1 MATSYAVR
9 RRSTGGLLSAPSRGG
24 GVPTYGLVLGGL
36 ALAGVAF
43 YFLTSSG
50 RAKKTGGI
58 IKDSAF
64 SELIEVD
71 SSCSEIEIIDP
82 AGFNSKLQPIIEQE
96 ARTYIAALGQQFP
109 QLEGA
114 SLGSKIDIVDATFK
128 LYLNQGLACPIQ
140 AASGSVAQ
148 FNNAVMYAY
157 HQHFRNMNNQIYIGT
172 LKSWDSVVESMKQIT
187 GNPTWPQ

>member
-9 RRSTGGLLSAPSRGG
+9 RRSSGGLLSAPSGG
-24 GVPTYGLVLGGL
+24 GGIPTYGLVIGGL
-36 ALAGVAF
+36 ALAGVAY
-43 YFLTSSG
+43 YFLSG
-50 RAKKTGGI
+50 SRSKKTGGI
-58 IKDSAF
+58 IKESAF
-64 SELIEVD
+64 SDLIEVD
-71 SSCSEIEIIDP
+71 ASCSEIEILDP
-82 AGFNSKLQPIIEQE
+82 AGFNAKLQPIIEQE

-114 SLGSKIDIVDATFK
+114 ALGSKIDLIDATFK
-128 LYLNQGLACPIQ
+128 MYLNQGLACPIQ

-157 HQHFRNMNNQIYIGT
+157 HQHFRNMNNQLYMNT
-172 LKSWDSVVESMKQIT
+172 LASWDSIVDRMKQIT

>member
-9 RRSTGGLLSAPSRGG
+9 RRSSGGLLSAPSSGG
-24 GVPTYGLVLGGL
+24 GIPTYGIVLGGL

-43 YFLTSSG
+43 YFLSSG
-50 RAKKTGGI
+50 SRSKKTGGI
-58 IKDSAF
+58 IKQSAF
-64 SELIEVD
+64 SELISVD
-71 SSCSEIEIIDP
+71 ASCSEIEIIDP
-82 AGFNSKLQPIIEQE
+82 AGFSAKLQPLIEQE
-96 ARTYIAALGQQFP
+96 ARTYIAGLAQEFP

-114 SLGSKIDIVDATFK
+114 ALGGKIDIIDATFK
-128 LYLNQGLACPIQ
+128 LYLNQGLACPVQ

-157 HQHFRNMNNQIYIGT
+157 HQHFRNMNNQIYINT
-172 LKSWDSVVESMKQIT
+172 LKPWDSVVERMKQAT